1 MSFYIGRVDTPT
13 DNPIPETTLFR
24 RRYPQRMTASVP
36 TLPATEAAPAFVFGV
51 DPVLVG
57 IIVVLL
63 LIVFAV
69 FLFVRK
75 TLLSFS
81 KGMRDGRRK

>member
-1 MSFYIGRVDTPT
+1 
-13 DNPIPETTLFR
+13 
-24 RRYPQRMTASVP
+24 MTA
-36 TLPATEAAPAFVFGV
+36 PAQTAHTVDAARPLFLGV

-57 IIVVLL
+57 IILVLL

-75 TLLSFS
+75 TLLNFS

>member
-1 MSFYIGRVDTPT
+1 MTVPPSTAHAVDAARP
-13 DNPIPETTLFR
+13 LF
-24 RRYPQRMTASVP
+24 
-36 TLPATEAAPAFVFGV
+36 LGV

-57 IIVVLL
+57 IILVLL

-75 TLLSFS
+75 TLLNFS

>member
-1 MSFYIGRVDTPT
+1 MAIS
-13 DNPIPETTLFR
+13 
-24 RRYPQRMTASVP
+24 
-36 TLPATEAAPAFVFGV
+36 APAAHAVDAARPLFLGV

-57 IIVVLL
+57 IVLVLL

-75 TLLSFS
+75 TLVNFS

>member
-1 MSFYIGRVDTPT
+1 
-13 DNPIPETTLFR
+13 
-24 RRYPQRMTASVP
+24 MTVSVP
-36 TLPATEAAPAFVFGV
+36 TLPAIEATPAFVFGV

-81 KGMRDGRRK
+81 EGIRDGRRK